1 MTDEHK
7 WCMIES
13 IINLIGDRVVELN
26 HKKDI
31 LYLHIGVMLFS
42 FSGIIAQYVE
52 VPAISAAMG
61 RVLCSSTLL
70 FCIAKIR
77 RESLRLDNGKD
88 YAAIIA
94 TGVVLAIHWVTFFY
108 SIQISTVAI
117 GAITFTTF
125 PLFITFIEP
134 VVFRERLKIKS
145 IIRAV
150 FVLIGVMITVPEFS
164 LGNQMTVGIIWGM
177 VSSFTYAIATMAN
190 RYFSKKY
197 TSRVVC
203 IYEQG
208 TAAIALLPS
217 LFIVTAVWRVQDIIG
232 VIIVGCV
239 CTAFAY
245 SFYITAQKRVKAQI
259 AGIIA
264 GMETVYGIFF
274 AFILLGEIPTIRELV
289 GGAVILG
296 VALLTSLDKKG

>member
-1 MTDEHK
+1 M
-7 WCMIES
+7 
-13 IINLIGDRVVELN
+13 NQN

-31 LYLHIGVMLFS
+31 LYLHLGVMLFN

-52 VPAISAAMG
+52 VPSILAAMG
-61 RVLCSSTLL
+61 RVVCSSTLL
-70 FCIAKIR
+70 FIIAKIKKN
-77 RESLRLDNGKD
+77 SLKLDSKKD
-88 YAAIIA
+88 YVSIVL
-94 TGVVLAIHWVTFFY
+94 TGIVLAVHWVTFFH
-108 SIQISTVAI
+108 SIQTSTVAI

-134 VVFRERLKIKS
+134 FVFHERLKMKS

-150 FVLIGVMITVPEFS
+150 FVLIGVIITVPEFS
-164 LGNQMTVGIIWGM
+164 LDNQMTIGILWGM

-208 TAAIALLPS
+208 TAAIVLLPS
-217 LFIVTAVWRVQDIIG
+217 LFLVPAVWRVQDIIG
-232 VIIVGCV
+232 ILFVGCI

-245 SFYITAQKRVKAQI
+245 SFYITAQRRVKAQT

-274 AFILLGEIPTIRELV
+274 AFALLGEIPTVRELI

-296 VALLTSLDKKG
+296 VSIITSLDKKA

>member
-1 MTDEHK
+1 MEQ
-7 WCMIES
+7 
-13 IINLIGDRVVELN
+13 N

-31 LYLHIGVMLFS
+31 LYLHLGVMLFS

-52 VPAISAAMG
+52 VPSILAAMG

-70 FCIAKIR
+70 FVIAKIKK
-77 RESLRLDNGKD
+77 ESLKLDNTKD
-88 YAAIIA
+88 YIAIIA
-94 TGVVLAIHWVTFFY
+94 TGIVLAIHWVTFFH
-108 SIQISTVAI
+108 SIQTSTVAI

-134 VVFRERLKIKS
+134 IVFHEKLKMKS
-145 IIRAV
+145 IIRALFV
-150 FVLIGVMITVPEFS
+150 FLGVMITVPEFS
-164 LGNQMTVGIIWGM
+164 LDNQMTIGILWGM

-197 TSRVVC
+197 TSRTVC

-208 TAAIALLPS
+208 TAALVLLPS
-217 LFIVTAVWRVQDIIG
+217 FFLVPAVWRVQDVIGIIF
-232 VIIVGCV
+232 VGCI

-245 SFYITAQKRVKAQI
+245 SFYITAQRRVKAQT

-274 AFILLGEIPTIRELV
+274 AFVLLGEVPTVRELI
-289 GGAVILG
+289 GGAMILG
-296 VALLTSLDKKG
+296 ISILTSLDKKA

>member
-1 MTDEHK
+1 MEQ
-7 WCMIES
+7 
-13 IINLIGDRVVELN
+13 N

-52 VPAISAAMG
+52 VPAILAAMG

-77 RESLRLDNGKD
+77 KESLKLDGRRE

-134 VVFRERLKIKS
+134 VVFH
-145 IIRAV
+145 
-150 FVLIGVMITVPEFS
+150 
-164 LGNQMTVGIIWGM
+164 
-177 VSSFTYAIATMAN
+177 
-190 RYFSKKY
+190 
-197 TSRVVC
+197 
-203 IYEQG
+203 
-208 TAAIALLPS
+208 
-217 LFIVTAVWRVQDIIG
+217 
-232 VIIVGCV
+232 
-239 CTAFAY
+239 
-245 SFYITAQKRVKAQI
+245 
-259 AGIIA
+259 
-264 GMETVYGIFF
+264 
-274 AFILLGEIPTIRELV
+274 
-289 GGAVILG
+289 
-296 VALLTSLDKKG
+296 

>member
-1 MTDEHK
+1 MEQ
-7 WCMIES
+7 
-13 IINLIGDRVVELN
+13 N

-31 LYLHIGVMLFS
+31 LYLHLGVMLFS

-52 VPAISAAMG
+52 IPSVLAAMG
-61 RVLCSSTLL
+61 RVLCSSMLL
-70 FCIAKIR
+70 LTIAKIKKN
-77 RESLRLDNGKD
+77 SLELDSKKD
-88 YAAIIA
+88 YIAIVF
-94 TGVVLAIHWVTFFY
+94 TGIVLAVHWVTFFH
-108 SIQISTVAI
+108 SIQTSTVAI

-134 VVFRERLKIKS
+134 LVFREKLKIKN

-150 FVLIGVMITVPEFS
+150 FVLVGVVITIPEFS
-164 LGNQMTVGIIWGM
+164 LGNQMTIGIIWGM
-177 VSSFTYAIATMAN
+177 ISSFTYAIATMAN

-208 TAAIALLPS
+208 TAALVLLPS
-217 LFIVTAVWRVQDIIG
+217 VFWVPAVWRVQDIIG
-232 VIIVGCV
+232 IIIVGCV

-245 SFYITAQKRVKAQI
+245 SFYITAQRRVKAQT

-274 AFILLGEIPTIRELV
+274 AFALLGEVPTARELI

-296 VALLTSLDKKG
+296 TSIITSLDKSN

>member
-1 MTDEHK
+1 M
-7 WCMIES
+7 
-13 IINLIGDRVVELN
+13 NQN

-31 LYLHIGVMLFS
+31 LYLHLGVMLFS

-52 VPAISAAMG
+52 VPSILAAMG
-61 RVLCSSTLL
+61 RVVCSSTLL
-70 FCIAKIR
+70 FIIAKIKKN
-77 RESLRLDNGKD
+77 SLKLDSKKD
-88 YAAIIA
+88 YVSIVL
-94 TGVVLAIHWVTFFY
+94 TGIVLAVHWVTFFH
-108 SIQISTVAI
+108 SIQTSTVAI

-134 VVFRERLKIKS
+134 FVFHERLKMKS

-150 FVLIGVMITVPEFS
+150 FVLIGVIITVPEFS
-164 LGNQMTVGIIWGM
+164 LDNQMTIGILWGM

-197 TSRVVC
+197 SSRVVC

-208 TAAIALLPS
+208 TAAIVLLPS
-217 LFIVTAVWRVQDIIG
+217 LFLVPAVWRVQDIIG
-232 VIIVGCV
+232 ILFVGCI

-245 SFYITAQKRVKAQI
+245 SFYITAQRRVKAQT

-274 AFILLGEIPTIRELV
+274 AFALLGEIPTIRELI

-296 VALLTSLDKKG
+296 VSIITSLDKKA

>member
-1 MTDEHK
+1 MEQ
-7 WCMIES
+7 
-13 IINLIGDRVVELN
+13 N

-31 LYLHIGVMLFS
+31 LYLHLGVMLFS

-52 VPAISAAMG
+52 VPSILAAMG
-61 RVLCSSTLL
+61 RVVCSSTLL
-70 FCIAKIR
+70 FTIAKIKKN
-77 RESLRLDNGKD
+77 SLKLDSKKD
-88 YAAIIA
+88 YFAIVA
-94 TGVVLAIHWVTFFY
+94 TGMVLAVHWVTFFH
-108 SIQISTVAI
+108 SIQTSTVAI

-134 VVFRERLKIKS
+134 IVFHEKLKLKS

-150 FVLIGVMITVPEFS
+150 FVFIGVLITVPEFS
-164 LGNQMTVGIIWGM
+164 LDNQMTIGILWGM

-197 TSRVVC
+197 TSRIVC

-208 TAAIALLPS
+208 TAALVLLPS
-217 LFIVTAVWRVQDIIG
+217 LFLVPAVWRVQDIIG

-245 SFYITAQKRVKAQI
+245 SFYITAQRRVRAQT

-274 AFILLGEIPTIRELV
+274 AFLLLHEIPTARELI
-289 GGAVILG
+289 GGAVIL
-296 VALLTSLDKKG
+296 ATSIITSLDKKA

>member
-1 MTDEHK
+1 M
-7 WCMIES
+7 
-13 IINLIGDRVVELN
+13 NQN

-31 LYLHIGVMLFS
+31 LYLHLGVMLFS

-52 VPAISAAMG
+52 VPSILAAMG
-61 RVLCSSTLL
+61 RVVCSSTLL
-70 FCIAKIR
+70 FIIAKIKKN
-77 RESLRLDNGKD
+77 SLKLDSKKD
-88 YAAIIA
+88 YVAIVL
-94 TGVVLAIHWVTFFY
+94 TGIVLAVHWVTFFH
-108 SIQISTVAI
+108 SIQTSTVAI

-134 VVFRERLKIKS
+134 FVFHERLKMKS

-150 FVLIGVMITVPEFS
+150 FVLIGVIITVPEFS
-164 LGNQMTVGIIWGM
+164 LDNQMTIGILWGM

-197 TSRVVC
+197 SSRVVC

-208 TAAIALLPS
+208 TAAIVLLPS
-217 LFIVTAVWRVQDIIG
+217 LFLVPAVWRVQDIIG
-232 VIIVGCV
+232 ILFVGCI

-245 SFYITAQKRVKAQI
+245 SFYITAQRRVKAQT

-274 AFILLGEIPTIRELV
+274 AFALLGEIPTVRELI

-296 VALLTSLDKKG
+296 VSIITSLDKKA

>member
-1 MTDEHK
+1 MEQ
-7 WCMIES
+7 
-13 IINLIGDRVVELN
+13 N

-31 LYLHIGVMLFS
+31 LYLNIGVMMFS

-52 VPAISAAMG
+52 VPAILAAMG

-70 FCIAKIR
+70 FSIAKIKR
-77 RESLRLDNGKD
+77 DNLKLDSRKD
-88 YAAIIA
+88 YVAIIA
-94 TGVVLAIHWVTFFY
+94 TGIVLSIHWATYFE
-108 SIQISTVAI
+108 SIQVSTVAI

-134 VVFRERLKIKS
+134 FVFHEKLKIKS

-150 FVLIGVMITVPEFS
+150 FVLLGVMITVPEFS
-164 LGNQMTVGIIWGM
+164 LDNQMTVGIIWGM

-190 RYFSKKY
+190 RYFSQKY
-197 TSRVVC
+197 SSRIVC

-208 TAAIALLPS
+208 TAAAVLLPS
-217 LFIVTAVWRVQDIIG
+217 IFIVPAVWRVQDILG
-232 VIIVGCV
+232 VLAAGCI
-239 CTAFAY
+239 CTALAY
-245 SFYITAQKRVKAQI
+245 SFYITAQKRVRAQT
-259 AGIIA
+259 AGIIS

-274 AFILLGEIPTIRELV
+274 AFLLLREIPTVRELV

>member
-1 MTDEHK
+1 MEQ
-7 WCMIES
+7 
-13 IINLIGDRVVELN
+13 N

-31 LYLHIGVMLFS
+31 LYLHLGVMLFS

-52 VPAISAAMG
+52 VPSILAAMG
-61 RVLCSSTLL
+61 RVICSSTLL
-70 FCIAKIR
+70 FTIAKIKKNSLKL
-77 RESLRLDNGKD
+77 ESKKD
-88 YAAIIA
+88 YISIIA
-94 TGVVLAIHWVTFFY
+94 TGMVLAVHWVTFFH
-108 SIQISTVAI
+108 SIQTSTVAI

-134 VVFRERLKIKS
+134 FVFHEKLKMKS
-145 IIRAV
+145 IIRAIFV
-150 FVLIGVMITVPEFS
+150 FIGVLITVPEFS
-164 LGNQMTVGIIWGM
+164 LDNQMTIGILWGM

-208 TAAIALLPS
+208 TAAIVLLPS
-217 LFIVTAVWRVQDIIG
+217 FFLVPAVWRVQDIIG
-232 VIIVGCV
+232 IIIVGCV

-245 SFYITAQKRVKAQI
+245 SFYITAQRRVKAQT

-274 AFILLGEIPTIRELV
+274 AFALLGEIPTARELI

-296 VALLTSLDKKG
+296 TSLITSLDKSN

>member
-1 MTDEHK
+1 MEQ
-7 WCMIES
+7 
-13 IINLIGDRVVELN
+13 N

-52 VPAISAAMG
+52 IPAILAAMG
-61 RVLCSSTLL
+61 RVLCSSALL
-70 FCIAKIR
+70 FFLAKIKKDD
-77 RESLRLDNGKD
+77 LRLDGKKD
-88 YAAIIA
+88 YIAIIA
-94 TGVVLAIHWVTFFY
+94 TGVVLSIHWVTFFQ

-134 VVFRERLKIKS
+134 FVFHERLKIKN

-150 FVLIGVMITVPEFS
+150 FVLIGVVITVPEFS
-164 LGNQMTVGIIWGM
+164 FGNQMTIGILWGM

-197 TSRVVC
+197 TSRAVC

-208 TAAIALLPS
+208 TAAAVLLPS
-217 LFIVTAVWRVQDIIG
+217 LFIVPAVWRVQDIIG

-245 SFYITAQKRVKAQI
+245 SFYITAQRRVKAQT

-274 AFILLGEIPTIRELV
+274 AFLLLGEIPTIRELV

-296 VALLTSLDKKG
+296 VAILTSLDKKG

>member
-1 MTDEHK
+1 MEQ
-7 WCMIES
+7 
-13 IINLIGDRVVELN
+13 NQ
-26 HKKDI
+26 KKDI
-31 LYLHIGVMLFS
+31 LYLHLGVMLFS

-52 VPAISAAMG
+52 VPSIWAAMG

-70 FCIAKIR
+70 LTIAKIKKN
-77 RESLRLDNGKD
+77 SLKLDSKKD
-88 YAAIIA
+88 YIAIVA
-94 TGVVLAIHWVTFFY
+94 TGTILAIHWVTFFH
-108 SIQISTVAI
+108 SIQTSTVAI

-134 VVFRERLKIKS
+134 IIFHERLKMKS

-150 FVLIGVMITVPEFS
+150 FVLIGVIITVPEFS
-164 LGNQMTVGIIWGM
+164 LDNQMTIGILWGM

-208 TAAIALLPS
+208 TAALVLLPS
-217 LFIVTAVWRVQDIIG
+217 LFLVPAVWRIQDIVGI
-232 VIIVGCV
+232 IIVGCV

-245 SFYITAQKRVKAQI
+245 SFYITAQRRVRAQT

-274 AFILLGEIPTIRELV
+274 AFVLLREIPTARELI

-296 VALLTSLDKKG
+296 VSIITSLDKSN

>member
-1 MTDEHK
+1 MEQ
-7 WCMIES
+7 
-13 IINLIGDRVVELN
+13 N

-52 VPAISAAMG
+52 VPSILAAMG

-70 FCIAKIR
+70 FVIAKIKK
-77 RESLRLDNGKD
+77 ESLKLDNTKD
-88 YAAIIA
+88 YIAIIA
-94 TGVVLAIHWVTFFY
+94 TGIVLAIHWVTFFH
-108 SIQISTVAI
+108 SIQTSTVAI

-134 VVFRERLKIKS
+134 IVFHEKLKMKS
-145 IIRAV
+145 IIRALFV
-150 FVLIGVMITVPEFS
+150 FLGVMITVPEFS
-164 LGNQMTVGIIWGM
+164 LDNQMTIGILWGM

-197 TSRVVC
+197 TSRTVC

-208 TAAIALLPS
+208 TAALVLLPS
-217 LFIVTAVWRVQDIIG
+217 FFLVPAVWRVQDVIGIIF
-232 VIIVGCV
+232 VGCI

-245 SFYITAQKRVKAQI
+245 SFYITAQRRVKAQT

-274 AFILLGEIPTIRELV
+274 AFVLLGEVPTVRELI
-289 GGAVILG
+289 GGAMILG
-296 VALLTSLDKKG
+296 ISILTSLDKKA

>member
-1 MTDEHK
+1 MEQ
-7 WCMIES
+7 
-13 IINLIGDRVVELN
+13 N

-31 LYLHIGVMLFS
+31 LYLHLGVMLFS

-52 VPAISAAMG
+52 VPSILAAMG

-70 FCIAKIR
+70 FVIAKIKK
-77 RESLRLDNGKD
+77 ESLKLDNTKD
-88 YAAIIA
+88 YIAIIA
-94 TGVVLAIHWVTFFY
+94 TGIVLAIHWVTFFH
-108 SIQISTVAI
+108 SIQTSTVAI

-134 VVFRERLKIKS
+134 IVFHEKLKIKS
-145 IIRAV
+145 IIRALFV
-150 FVLIGVMITVPEFS
+150 FLGVMITVPEFS
-164 LGNQMTVGIIWGM
+164 LDNQMTIGILWGM

-197 TSRVVC
+197 TSRTVC

-208 TAAIALLPS
+208 TAALVLLPS
-217 LFIVTAVWRVQDIIG
+217 FFLVPAVWRVQDVIGIIF
-232 VIIVGCV
+232 VGCI

-245 SFYITAQKRVKAQI
+245 SFYITAQRRVKAQT

-274 AFILLGEIPTIRELV
+274 AFVLLGEVPTVRELI
-289 GGAVILG
+289 GGAMILG
-296 VALLTSLDKKG
+296 ISILTSLDKKA

>member
-1 MTDEHK
+1 MEQ
-7 WCMIES
+7 
-13 IINLIGDRVVELN
+13 N

-31 LYLHIGVMLFS
+31 LYLHLGVMLFS

-52 VPAISAAMG
+52 VPSILAAMG

-70 FCIAKIR
+70 FVIAKIKK
-77 RESLRLDNGKD
+77 ESLKLDNTKD
-88 YAAIIA
+88 YIAIIA
-94 TGVVLAIHWVTFFY
+94 TGIVLAIHWVTFFH
-108 SIQISTVAI
+108 SIQTSTVAI

-134 VVFRERLKIKS
+134 IVFHEKLKMKS
-145 IIRAV
+145 IIRALFV
-150 FVLIGVMITVPEFS
+150 FLGVMITVPEFS
-164 LGNQMTVGIIWGM
+164 LDNQMTIGILWGM
-177 VSSFTYAIATMAN
+177 ISSFTYAIATMAN

-197 TSRVVC
+197 TSRTVC

-208 TAAIALLPS
+208 TAALVLLPS
-217 LFIVTAVWRVQDIIG
+217 FFLVPAVWRVQDVIGIIF
-232 VIIVGCV
+232 VGCI

-245 SFYITAQKRVKAQI
+245 SFYITAQRRVKAQT

-274 AFILLGEIPTIRELV
+274 AFVLLGEVPTVRELI
-289 GGAVILG
+289 GGAMILG
-296 VALLTSLDKKG
+296 ISILTSLDKKA

>member
-1 MTDEHK
+1 MEQ
-7 WCMIES
+7 
-13 IINLIGDRVVELN
+13 N

-31 LYLHIGVMLFS
+31 LYLHLGVMLFS

-52 VPAISAAMG
+52 IPSILAAMG

-70 FCIAKIR
+70 LTIAKIKKNP
-77 RESLRLDNGKD
+77 LKLDSKKD
-88 YAAIIA
+88 YIAIIA
-94 TGVVLAIHWVTFFY
+94 TGTVLAVHWVTFFH
-108 SIQISTVAI
+108 SIQTSTVAI

-134 VVFRERLKIKS
+134 VVFHEKLKMKS

-150 FVLIGVMITVPEFS
+150 FVLVGVIITVPEFS
-164 LGNQMTVGIIWGM
+164 LDNKMTIGIIWGM
-177 VSSFTYAIATMAN
+177 ISSFTYAIATMAN

-208 TAAIALLPS
+208 TAALVLLPS
-217 LFIVTAVWRVQDIIG
+217 LFFVPAVWRVQDIIG
-232 VIIVGCV
+232 IIIVGCV

-245 SFYITAQKRVKAQI
+245 SFYITAQRRVKAQT

-274 AFILLGEIPTIRELV
+274 AFALLGEVPTARELI
-289 GGAVILG
+289 GGAVILSTSII
-296 VALLTSLDKKG
+296 TSLDKSN

>member
-1 MTDEHK
+1 M
-7 WCMIES
+7 
-13 IINLIGDRVVELN
+13 NQN

-31 LYLHIGVMLFS
+31 LYLHLGVMLFS

-52 VPAISAAMG
+52 VPSILAAMG
-61 RVLCSSTLL
+61 RVVCSSTLL
-70 FCIAKIR
+70 FIIAKIKKN
-77 RESLRLDNGKD
+77 SLKLDSKKD
-88 YAAIIA
+88 YVAIVL
-94 TGVVLAIHWVTFFY
+94 TGIVLAVHWVTFFH
-108 SIQISTVAI
+108 SIQTSTVAI

-134 VVFRERLKIKS
+134 FVFHERLKMKS

-150 FVLIGVMITVPEFS
+150 FVLIGVIITVPEFS
-164 LGNQMTVGIIWGM
+164 LDNQMTIGILWGM

-197 TSRVVC
+197 SSRVVC

-208 TAAIALLPS
+208 TAAIVLLPS
-217 LFIVTAVWRVQDIIG
+217 LFLVPAVWRVQDILG
-232 VIIVGCV
+232 IIFVGCI

-245 SFYITAQKRVKAQI
+245 SFYITAQRRVKAQT

-274 AFILLGEIPTIRELV
+274 AFALLGEIPTVRELI

-296 VALLTSLDKKG
+296 VSIITSLDKKA

>member
-1 MTDEHK
+1 MEQ
-7 WCMIES
+7 
-13 IINLIGDRVVELN
+13 N

-31 LYLHIGVMLFS
+31 LYLHLGVMLFS

-52 VPAISAAMG
+52 VPSILAAMG

-70 FCIAKIR
+70 FVIAKIKK
-77 RESLRLDNGKD
+77 ESLKLDNTKD
-88 YAAIIA
+88 YIAIIA
-94 TGVVLAIHWVTFFY
+94 TGIVLAIHWVTFFH
-108 SIQISTVAI
+108 SIQTSTVAI

-134 VVFRERLKIKS
+134 IVFHEKLKIKS
-145 IIRAV
+145 IIRALFV
-150 FVLIGVMITVPEFS
+150 FLGVMITVPEFS
-164 LGNQMTVGIIWGM
+164 LDNQMTIGILWGM
-177 VSSFTYAIATMAN
+177 VSSYTYAIATMAN

-197 TSRVVC
+197 TSRTVC

-208 TAAIALLPS
+208 TAALVLLPS
-217 LFIVTAVWRVQDIIG
+217 FFLVPAVWRVQDVIGIIF
-232 VIIVGCV
+232 VGCI

-245 SFYITAQKRVKAQI
+245 SFYITAQRRVKAQT

-274 AFILLGEIPTIRELV
+274 AFVLLGEVPTVRELI
-289 GGAVILG
+289 GGAMILG
-296 VALLTSLDKKG
+296 ISILTSLDKKA

>member
-1 MTDEHK
+1 MEQ
-7 WCMIES
+7 
-13 IINLIGDRVVELN
+13 N

-31 LYLHIGVMLFS
+31 LYLHLGVMLFS

-52 VPAISAAMG
+52 VPSILAAMG

-70 FCIAKIR
+70 FTIAKIKKN
-77 RESLRLDNGKD
+77 SLKLDNKRD
-88 YAAIIA
+88 YVAIIA
-94 TGVVLAIHWVTFFY
+94 TGIVLAVHWVTFFH
-108 SIQISTVAI
+108 SIQTSTVAI

-134 VVFRERLKIKS
+134 IVFHEKLKMKS
-145 IIRAV
+145 IIRAIFV
-150 FVLIGVMITVPEFS
+150 FIGVLITVPEFS
-164 LGNQMTVGIIWGM
+164 LDNQMTIGILWGM
-177 VSSFTYAIATMAN
+177 ISSFTYAIATMAN

-208 TAAIALLPS
+208 TAAIVLLPS
-217 LFIVTAVWRVQDIIG
+217 LFLVPAVWRVQDIIG
-232 VIIVGCV
+232 IIIVGCV

-245 SFYITAQKRVKAQI
+245 SFYITAQRRVKAQT

-274 AFILLGEIPTIRELV
+274 AFILLREIPTARELI

-296 VALLTSLDKKG
+296 VSLITSLDKKV

>member
-1 MTDEHK
+1 MEQ
-7 WCMIES
+7 
-13 IINLIGDRVVELN
+13 N

-31 LYLHIGVMLFS
+31 LYLHLGVMLFS

-52 VPAISAAMG
+52 VPSILAAMG

-70 FCIAKIR
+70 FVIAKIKK
-77 RESLRLDNGKD
+77 ESLKLDNTKD
-88 YAAIIA
+88 YIAIIA
-94 TGVVLAIHWVTFFY
+94 TGIVLAIHWVTFFH
-108 SIQISTVAI
+108 SIQTSTVAI

-134 VVFRERLKIKS
+134 IVFHEKLKIKS
-145 IIRAV
+145 IIRALFV
-150 FVLIGVMITVPEFS
+150 FLGVMITVPEFS
-164 LGNQMTVGIIWGM
+164 LDNQMTIGILWGM
-177 VSSFTYAIATMAN
+177 ISSFTYAIATMAN

-197 TSRVVC
+197 TSRTVC

-208 TAAIALLPS
+208 TAALVLLPS
-217 LFIVTAVWRVQDIIG
+217 FFLVPAVWRVQDVIGIIF
-232 VIIVGCV
+232 VGCI

-245 SFYITAQKRVKAQI
+245 SFYITAQRRVKAQT

-274 AFILLGEIPTIRELV
+274 AFVLLGEVPTVRELI
-289 GGAVILG
+289 GGAMILG
-296 VALLTSLDKKG
+296 ISILTSLDKKA

>member
-1 MTDEHK
+1 MEQ
-7 WCMIES
+7 
-13 IINLIGDRVVELN
+13 N

-31 LYLHIGVMLFS
+31 LYLHLGVMLFS

-52 VPAISAAMG
+52 VPSILAAMG

-70 FCIAKIR
+70 FVIAKIKK
-77 RESLRLDNGKD
+77 ESLKLDNTKD
-88 YAAIIA
+88 YIAIIA
-94 TGVVLAIHWVTFFY
+94 TGIVLAIHWVTFFH
-108 SIQISTVAI
+108 SIQTSTVAI

-125 PLFITFIEP
+125 PLFISFIEP
-134 VVFRERLKIKS
+134 LVFHEKLKMKS
-145 IIRAV
+145 IIRALFV
-150 FVLIGVMITVPEFS
+150 FLGVMITVPEFS
-164 LGNQMTVGIIWGM
+164 LDNQMTIGILWGM

-197 TSRVVC
+197 TSRTVC

-208 TAAIALLPS
+208 TAALVLLPS
-217 LFIVTAVWRVQDIIG
+217 FFLVPAVWRVQDVIGIIF
-232 VIIVGCV
+232 VGCI

-245 SFYITAQKRVKAQI
+245 SFYITAQRRVKAQT

-274 AFILLGEIPTIRELV
+274 AFVLLGEVPTVRELI
-289 GGAVILG
+289 GGAMILG
-296 VALLTSLDKKG
+296 ISILTSLDKKA

>member
-1 MTDEHK
+1 M
-7 WCMIES
+7 
-13 IINLIGDRVVELN
+13 NQN

-31 LYLHIGVMLFS
+31 LYLHLGVMLFS

-52 VPAISAAMG
+52 VPSILAAMG
-61 RVLCSSTLL
+61 RVVCSSTLL
-70 FCIAKIR
+70 FIIAKIKKI
-77 RESLRLDNGKD
+77 SLKLDSKKD
-88 YAAIIA
+88 YVAIVL
-94 TGVVLAIHWVTFFY
+94 TGIVLAVHWVTFFH
-108 SIQISTVAI
+108 SIQTSTVAI

-134 VVFRERLKIKS
+134 FVFHERLKMKS

-150 FVLIGVMITVPEFS
+150 FVLIGVIITVPEFS
-164 LGNQMTVGIIWGM
+164 LDNQMTIGILWGM

-190 RYFSKKY
+190 RCFSKKY
-197 TSRVVC
+197 SSRVVC

-208 TAAIALLPS
+208 AAAIVLLPS
-217 LFIVTAVWRVQDIIG
+217 LFLVPAVWRVQDILG
-232 VIIVGCV
+232 IIFVGCI

-245 SFYITAQKRVKAQI
+245 SFYITAQRRVKAQT

-274 AFILLGEIPTIRELV
+274 AFALLGEIPTVRELI

-296 VALLTSLDKKG
+296 VSIITSLDKKA

>member
-1 MTDEHK
+1 MEQ
-7 WCMIES
+7 
-13 IINLIGDRVVELN
+13 N

-31 LYLHIGVMLFS
+31 LYLHLGVILFS

-52 VPAISAAMG
+52 VPSILAAMG

-70 FCIAKIR
+70 FTIAKIKK
-77 RESLRLDNGKD
+77 ESLKLDCKKD
-88 YAAIIA
+88 YIAIIA
-94 TGVVLAIHWVTFFY
+94 TGTVLAVHWVTFFH

-134 VVFRERLKIKS
+134 VVFHERLKLKS

-150 FVLIGVMITVPEFS
+150 FVLIGVIITVPEFS
-164 LGNQMTVGIIWGM
+164 LNNQMTIGLIWGM

-197 TSRVVC
+197 TSRIVC

-208 TAAIALLPS
+208 TAATVLLPS
-217 LFIVTAVWRVQDIIG
+217 LFFVSAVWRVQDIIG
-232 VIIVGCV
+232 IIIVGCV

-245 SFYITAQKRVKAQI
+245 SFYITAQRRVKAQT

-274 AFILLGEIPTIRELV
+274 AFALLGEVPTARELI
-289 GGAVILG
+289 GGAVIL
-296 VALLTSLDKKG
+296 ATSIITSLDKTN

>member
-1 MTDEHK
+1 MEQ
-7 WCMIES
+7 
-13 IINLIGDRVVELN
+13 N

-31 LYLHIGVMLFS
+31 LYLHLGVMLFS

-52 VPAISAAMG
+52 VPSILAAMG

-70 FCIAKIR
+70 FVIAKIKK
-77 RESLRLDNGKD
+77 ESLKLDNTKD
-88 YAAIIA
+88 YIAIIA
-94 TGVVLAIHWVTFFY
+94 TGIVLAIHWVTFFH
-108 SIQISTVAI
+108 SIQTSTVAI

-134 VVFRERLKIKS
+134 IVFHEKLKMKS
-145 IIRAV
+145 IIRALFV
-150 FVLIGVMITVPEFS
+150 FLGVMITVPEFS
-164 LGNQMTVGIIWGM
+164 LDNQMTIGILWGM

-197 TSRVVC
+197 TSRTVC

-208 TAAIALLPS
+208 TAALVLLPS
-217 LFIVTAVWRVQDIIG
+217 IFLVPAVWRVQDVIGIIF
-232 VIIVGCV
+232 VGCI

-245 SFYITAQKRVKAQI
+245 SFYITAQRRVKAQT

-274 AFILLGEIPTIRELV
+274 AFVLLGEVPTVRELI
-289 GGAVILG
+289 GGAMILG
-296 VALLTSLDKKG
+296 ISILTSLDKKA

>member
-1 MTDEHK
+1 M
-7 WCMIES
+7 
-13 IINLIGDRVVELN
+13 NQN

-31 LYLHIGVMLFS
+31 LYLHLGVMLFS

-52 VPAISAAMG
+52 VPSILAAMG
-61 RVLCSSTLL
+61 RVVCSSTLL
-70 FCIAKIR
+70 FIIAKIKKN
-77 RESLRLDNGKD
+77 SLKLDSKKD
-88 YAAIIA
+88 YVAIVL
-94 TGVVLAIHWVTFFY
+94 TGTVLAVHWVTFFH
-108 SIQISTVAI
+108 SIQTSTVAI

-134 VVFRERLKIKS
+134 FVFHERLKMKS

-150 FVLIGVMITVPEFS
+150 FVLIGVIITVPEFS
-164 LGNQMTVGIIWGM
+164 LDNQMTIGILWGM

-197 TSRVVC
+197 SSRVVC

-208 TAAIALLPS
+208 TAAIVLLPS
-217 LFIVTAVWRVQDIIG
+217 LFLVPAVWRVQDILG
-232 VIIVGCV
+232 IIFVGCI

-245 SFYITAQKRVKAQI
+245 SFYITAQRRVKAQT

-274 AFILLGEIPTIRELV
+274 AFALLGEIPTVRELI

-296 VALLTSLDKKG
+296 VSIITSLDKKA

>member
-1 MTDEHK
+1 M
-7 WCMIES
+7 
-13 IINLIGDRVVELN
+13 NQN
-26 HKKDI
+26 QKKDI

-52 VPAISAAMG
+52 VPSILAAMG

-70 FCIAKIR
+70 FTIAKIKKN
-77 RESLRLDNGKD
+77 SLRLDSKRD
-88 YAAIIA
+88 YITIIA
-94 TGVVLAIHWVTFFY
+94 TGIVMAIHWATFFH
-108 SIQISTVAI
+108 SIQTSSVAI

-134 VVFRERLKIKS
+134 LVFHERLKFKS

-150 FVLIGVMITVPEFS
+150 FVLLGVIITVPEFS
-164 LGNQMTVGIIWGM
+164 LNNQMTIGILWGM
-177 VSSFTYAIATMAN
+177 VSSFTYAVGTLAN
-190 RYFSKKY
+190 RYFSSKY
-197 TSRVVC
+197 SSRIVC

-208 TAAIALLPS
+208 TAAIVLLPS
-217 LFIVTAVWRVQDIIG
+217 LFLVPAVWRIQDVIG
-232 VIIVGCV
+232 IIIVGCI

-245 SFYITAQKRVKAQI
+245 SFYITAQRRVRAQT

-274 AFILLGEIPTIRELV
+274 AFILLHEIPTARELI

-296 VALLTSLDKKG
+296 VSLLTSLDKHN

>member
-1 MTDEHK
+1 MEQ
-7 WCMIES
+7 
-13 IINLIGDRVVELN
+13 N

-31 LYLHIGVMLFS
+31 LYLHIGVILFS
-42 FSGIIAQYVE
+42 FSGIIGQYVE
-52 VPAISAAMG
+52 VPSILAAMG

-70 FCIAKIR
+70 LTIAKIKKN
-77 RESLRLDNGKD
+77 SLKLDSKKD
-88 YAAIIA
+88 YIAIVA
-94 TGVVLAIHWVTFFY
+94 NGMVLAVHWVTFFH
-108 SIQISTVAI
+108 SIQTSTVAI

-134 VVFRERLKIKS
+134 IVFHERLKLKS

-150 FVLIGVMITVPEFS
+150 FVFIGVLITVPEFS
-164 LGNQMTVGIIWGM
+164 LDNQMTIGILWGM

-197 TSRVVC
+197 SSRVVC

-208 TAAIALLPS
+208 IAALVLLPS
-217 LFIVTAVWRVQDIIG
+217 IFFVPAVWRVQDVLG
-232 VIIVGCV
+232 VIVVGCV

-245 SFYITAQKRVKAQI
+245 SFYITAQRRVRAQT

-274 AFILLGEIPTIRELV
+274 AFALLHEIPTARELI
-289 GGAVILG
+289 GGAVIL
-296 VALLTSLDKKG
+296 ATSIITSLDKKG

>member
-1 MTDEHK
+1 MEQ
-7 WCMIES
+7 
-13 IINLIGDRVVELN
+13 N

-31 LYLHIGVMLFS
+31 LYLHIGVILFS
-42 FSGIIAQYVE
+42 FSGIIGQYVE
-52 VPAISAAMG
+52 VPSILAAMG

-70 FCIAKIR
+70 LAIAKIKKN
-77 RESLRLDNGKD
+77 SLKLDSKKD
-88 YAAIIA
+88 YIAIVANGI
-94 TGVVLAIHWVTFFY
+94 VLAVHWVTFFH
-108 SIQISTVAI
+108 SIQTSTVAI

-134 VVFRERLKIKS
+134 IVFHERLKLKS

-150 FVLIGVMITVPEFS
+150 FVFIGVLITVPEFS
-164 LGNQMTVGIIWGM
+164 LDNQMTIGILWGM

-197 TSRVVC
+197 SSRVVC

-208 TAAIALLPS
+208 TAALVLLPS
-217 LFIVTAVWRVQDIIG
+217 TFFVPAVWRVQDVIG
-232 VIIVGCV
+232 VIIVGCI

-245 SFYITAQKRVKAQI
+245 SFYITAQRRVRAQT

-274 AFILLGEIPTIRELV
+274 AFALLHEIPAARELI
-289 GGAVILG
+289 GGAVIL
-296 VALLTSLDKKG
+296 ATSIITSLDKKG